1 MDLIFK
7 VIAAESARCS
17 ERHRVAPCPGT
28 NQINERGFRRAA
40 CSSSVNDPV
49 TNKAFV
55 LLSEESA
62 LPEGPIH
69 SLRYDK
75 IRSFIIVLELQPVQP
90 KQSSG
95 ASQVS
100 RAQSHT

>member
-17 ERHRVAPCPGT
+17 KRHRVAPCPGT
-28 NQINERGFRRAA
+28 NQINGFRRTA
-40 CSSSVNDPV
+40 CSSSVNDPD

-62 LPEGPIH
+62 LPESPIH

-75 IRSFIIVLELQPVQP
+75 IRSFIIVLELQP
-90 KQSSG
+90 KQSYG

-100 RAQSHT
+100 GAQSHP